1 MCLSLIVNW
10 YLKINNKCKSV
21 RYTWLKKR
29 FKFLLYSRGF
39 DCIHNHPGS
48 QQVRSKNRTSPGGP
62 RLFCLVWGYSL
73 SIIQRN
79 RQDRNHIA
87 CTVCVRHTV
96 NRSENYPKSRIISA
110 SNIQRFNINKEI
122 ADFIMQRI
130 NMRWNSTTYDI
141 GSIREILSK
150 SYRPIGDE
158 RLNPF
163 DMQKLYKR
171 IKVIT
176 NYLPD
181 RWSTRQ
187 WWRPATLWREF
198 LRRRR

>member
-96 NRSENYPKSRIISA
+96 NRSENYPKSRIFSA

-130 NMRWNSTTYDI
+130 I
-141 GSIREILSK
+141 CAEILLHMISDLSARFFQSLTDPLEMNDWILLICK
-150 SYRPIGDE
+150 SY
-158 RLNPF
+158 
-163 DMQKLYKR
+163 
-171 IKVIT
+171 IKE
-176 NYLPD
+176 LK
-181 RWSTRQ
+181 W
-187 WWRPATLWREF
+187 
-198 LRRRR
+198 